1 MSIEEVH
8 ATLIKPNYVDAGLP
22 RLGLGKIVY
31 DYLKG

>member
-22 RLGLGKIVY
+22 RLDFGKVV
-31 DYLKG
+31 

>member
-22 RLGLGKIVY
+22 RLGLRKVAHDCLEG
-31 DYLKG
+31 